1 MKVVMVLN
9 YLSIHQKAL
18 ADEFYKQLGSDF
30 SFISSFKP
38 QGYKTKL
45 GNFEYEPYVIRAYE
59 DRKNYLLASQKIID
73 ADICITGSGDETL
86 LKKRKKIIFR
96 MSERIFRKTT
106 DIINPKSLL
115 RLIHIHYIYR
125 ENDKYGSYLLCNS
138 FQSKRDFGLAQLFKN
153 HSRKFGYFP
162 RALVDEKFIK
172 PNNAKLI
179 ILWAGRCAKLKHPE
193 LIFAAA
199 KELTNNHVAYE
210 IRFVSPSSKE
220 LDNFLDK
227 YKRQLKKYPVIVLKN
242 RNNED
247 TLEEMKRADVFL
259 FTSGVGEGFGATLYE
274 SMSAACCPIANIH
287 AGATKLLIQNGT
299 TGYTYKTKKDFL
311 KIIKQLKN
319 NRTVIKQIGMN
330 AKKFIA
336 EKYNYKVAVKN
347 IIEFYNSGYTADF
360 PFDEP
365 MAKY

>member
-1 MKVVMVLN
+1 MVFN

-30 SFISSFKP
+30 SFISSFRP

-59 DRKNYLLASQKIID
+59 DQKNYSLASQKIED

-86 LKKRKKIIFR
+86 IKKRKKLVFR
-96 MSERIFRKTT
+96 MSERIFKRKL
-106 DIINPKSLL
+106 DFINPKSLL

-125 ENDKYGSYLLCNS
+125 TNNKYGSYLLCNS
-138 FQSKRDFGLAQLFKN
+138 FQSKRDFKMALLFKD
-153 HSRKFGYFP
+153 HYRKFGYFP
-162 RALVDEKFIK
+162 RALVEENFNK
-172 PNNAKLI
+172 PNNSKLT
-179 ILWAGRCAKLKHPE
+179 ILWAGRCTKFKHPE
-193 LIFAAA
+193 MIFAAA
-199 KELTNNHVAYE
+199 KELTNNNVACE

-227 YKRQLKKYPVIVLKN
+227 YKHQLKKYPITILKD
-242 RNNED
+242 RNNEE

-299 TGYTYKTKKDFL
+299 TGYIYKTKKDFL
-311 KIIKQLKN
+311 KILKQLKDN
-319 NRTVIKQIGMN
+319 PPAIKQIGMN

-347 IIEFYNSGYTADF
+347 IIEFYNSGYAADF
-360 PFDEP
+360 PSDEP